1 MAVQQTSP
9 APVPTGFRLPDF
21 LSQAGALLLP
31 LVWGWAAR
39 EWLGARPAGPW
50 WWFPATLV
58 VAPALVAIACGML
71 SGRRRI
77 GIIAGVLTAV
87 VTAAALAWAMLSIP
101 AARAFEVGSGFR
113 GAAMRGSTH
122 NDRFYQAEDG
132 QIRTHTN
139 HSGGIQGGISNGM
152 PILFGVAFKPVA
164 TLFQPQQT
172 VDTAGNPATLLP
184 KGRHDA
190 CVLPRAVP
198 IVEAMAMLVLADFFL
213 RLKK

>member
-87 VTAAALAWAMLSIP
+87 VTAAALKQALGAEELGARLSVLLYPVIGGLAGASLAW
-101 AARAFEVGSGFR
+101 SG
-113 GAAMRGSTH
+113 AK
-122 NDRFYQAEDG
+122 
-132 QIRTHTN
+132 IRTRWL
-139 HSGGIQGGISNGM
+139 SGRRS
-152 PILFGVAFKPVA
+152 AE
-164 TLFQPQQT
+164 
-172 VDTAGNPATLLP
+172 AGE
-184 KGRHDA
+184 K
-190 CVLPRAVP
+190 
-198 IVEAMAMLVLADFFL
+198 E
-213 RLKK
+213 